1 MLLAKEG
8 EHLRNRIDEQLVLT
22 TEKKFYSFDATT
34 DLECL

>member
-22 TEKKFYSFDATT
+22 TEKNFTP
-34 DLECL
+34 LMQQRI